1 MIRHV
6 VAMKLKAEYGKVE
19 ADELVR
25 RLGEL
30 ADSVPSVRSCIV
42 LQDAGLEAMSGDVL
56 FTAEFD
62 DESKFRTYV
71 DHPAHRAV
79 VDECVGPWIGDRLAL
94 QIEF

>member
-1 MIRHV
+1 
-6 VAMKLKAEYGKVE
+6 MKLKAKYGKGE

-25 RLGEL
+25 RLSEL
-30 ADSVPSVRSCIV
+30 ADSVPAVRSCIAR
-42 LQDAGLEAMSGDVL
+42 QDVGFAAMNADVL

-62 DESKFRTYV
+62 DESQFRTYV

-94 QIEF
+94 QIEL

>member
-6 VAMKLKAEYGKVE
+6 VAMKLKATCGKVE

-25 RLGEL
+25 RLSEL
-30 ADSVPSVRSCIV
+30 ADAVPAVSSCTA
-42 LQDAGLEAMSGDVL
+42 LQDAGLAAMNADVL

-62 DESKFRTYV
+62 DESQFRIYV

-79 VDECVGPWIGDRLAL
+79 VDECVSPWIGDRLAL
-94 QIEF
+94 QIEV